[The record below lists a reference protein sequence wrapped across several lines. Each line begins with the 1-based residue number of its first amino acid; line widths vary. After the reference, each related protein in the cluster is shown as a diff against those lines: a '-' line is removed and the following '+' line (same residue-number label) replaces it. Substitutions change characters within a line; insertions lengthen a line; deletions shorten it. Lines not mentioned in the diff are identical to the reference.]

1 MQESNG
7 IRAEYDY
14 VSALLRVSGYK
25 MPAAAAAIWH
35 GDLREYAYLMTREL
49 YSLSDWAEKYFDLHW
64 FARDL
69 VATGDVVEL
78 TNFADVAPTTQCGSP
93 ILRQKPRAHG
103 SAQHDEYQPA
113 RLGPLAAQQQPSA
126 HVLQRSF
133 TRRRRD
139 VGALGG
145 GRRLAAAR

>member
-69 VATGDVVEL
+69 VASGDVVEL
-78 TNFADVAPTTQCGSP
+78 TNFADVGANDAVWLTNPAAEAAGTWE
-93 ILRQKPRAHG
+93 RA
-103 SAQHDEYQPA
+103 A
-113 RLGPLAAQQQPSA
+113 
-126 HVLQRSF
+126 
-133 TRRRRD
+133 
-139 VGALGG
+139 
-145 GRRLAAAR
+145 